1 MNNIHDV
8 GKIDIYRIISD
19 GDGDK
24 ITIDLL
30 EFSLQ
35 QQEGNGIEEEEAD
48 VFSMV
53 IMTLM
58 SAISKKLRKQNDS
71 VIAKLCFMP
80 KIAIIM
86 RQYLWSANCYE
97 SLANVFQQNEID
109 KRIHR

>member
-1 MNNIHDV
+1 MITKYFKKWFIFSYGCFFQRCFKLINV
-8 GKIDIYRIISD
+8 CQLISD
-19 GDGDK
+19 SDGDK

-58 SAISKKLRKQNDS
+58 SAISKRLWKQ
-71 VIAKLCFMP
+71 K
-80 KIAIIM
+80 
-86 RQYLWSANCYE
+86 
-97 SLANVFQQNEID
+97 
-109 KRIHR
+109 

>member
-1 MNNIHDV
+1 MMLA
-8 GKIDIYRIISD
+8 KIDNCKIISD

-53 IMTLM
+53 IMTM
-58 SAISKKLRKQNDS
+58 MGVISETLWIVEVVDMDRYDDS
-71 VIAKLCFMP
+71 VVAKLFHA
-80 KIAIIM
+80 KG
-86 RQYLWSANCYE
+86 S
-97 SLANVFQQNEID
+97 D
-109 KRIHR
+109 H

>member
-1 MNNIHDV
+1 MLAKN
-8 GKIDIYRIISD
+8 DICKIISD

-53 IMTLM
+53 IMTM
-58 SAISKKLRKQNDS
+58 MRAISKKSRKQ
-71 VIAKLCFMP
+71 K
-80 KIAIIM
+80 
-86 RQYLWSANCYE
+86 
-97 SLANVFQQNEID
+97 
-109 KRIHR
+109 